1 MRTYIYTEQL
11 TKRFPELESY
21 GETIKKIIDVL
32 VDTHEAG
39 GKILLAG
46 NGGSASDAGHISGE
60 LLKGFMLKRTPYGEE
75 LEMLEKELGEDA
87 KILQRGICAI
97 PLIDHSVISTA
108 FANDCAAKLVFA
120 QQVYAMGKAGD
131 VFVGISTSGGAENV
145 ILAAKT
151 AKAIGMKTVA
161 LTGKTGGMLAE
172 VSDLSVIAPANE
184 TYLIQEYHLPIY
196 HAICADME
204 NILFGE

>member
-11 TKRFPELESY
+11 TKRFPELEPY

-60 LLKGFMLKRTPYGEE
+60 LLKGFMLKRTPFGEE

-108 FANDCAAKLVFA
+108 FANDCAPKLVFA
-120 QQVYAMGKAGD
+120 QQVYAMGRAGD